1 MTIDRL
7 APGRL
12 LLGLGTSPCPIKQ
25 PVWYRHGQALTALRE
40 YVEAV
45 RNIFDGKDAAAA
57 ALGLPPLKADNK
69 IPIYLAGISPK
80 SIRLTGELADGS
92 LPLNYTPHGL
102 HEVVKGIATGA
113 QAAGRS
119 PADVQIGLIMHCCV
133 CEDKAVA
140 LRSVRQTLSFYGR
153 MPYYNRLFVRQGF
166 EKEAADIM
174 AAAEKNDMAAA
185 AEAVSEEMA
194 EQVAALG
201 TPQECQKKV
210 EEFEQ
215 AGASYVILY
224 PTAIDGDYE
233 KASTRSWMRL
243 EGRGEEPT
251 PLPLSTFQYEEKE
264 KESRGLRRRPQPRCG
279 AGRPLAVGRAVL

>member
-1 MTIDRL
+1 M
-7 APGRL
+7 
-12 LLGLGTSPCPIKQ
+12 
-25 PVWYRHGQALTALRE
+25 
-40 YVEAV
+40 
-45 RNIFDGKDAAAA
+45 GKMRPRRRS
-57 ALGLPPLKADNK
+57 GCQSMKADNE

-80 SIRLTGELADGS
+80 SIHLTGELADGS
-92 LPLNYTPHGL
+92 LPLNYAPHGL
-102 HEVVKGIATGA
+102 HEVVEGIATGA
-113 QAAGRS
+113 QEAGRS

-166 EKEAADIM
+166 EKEAAGIM
-174 AAAEKNDMAAA
+174 AAAQKNDMAAA

-201 TPQECQKKV
+201 TPQECQKKLD
-210 EEFEQ
+210 EFER

-233 KASTRSWMRL
+233 
-243 EGRGEEPT
+243 RG
-251 PLPLSTFQYEEKE
+251 
-264 KESRGLRRRPQPRCG
+264 
-279 AGRPLAVGRAVL
+279 VNAVLDAFGG

>member
-1 MTIDRL
+1 M
-7 APGRL
+7 
-12 LLGLGTSPCPIKQ
+12 
-25 PVWYRHGQALTALRE
+25 
-40 YVEAV
+40 
-45 RNIFDGKDAAAA
+45 
-57 ALGLPPLKADNK
+57 
-69 IPIYLAGISPK
+69 
-80 SIRLTGELADGS
+80 
-92 LPLNYTPHGL
+92 
-102 HEVVKGIATGA
+102 KGIATGA

-233 KASTRSWMRL
+233 K
-243 EGRGEEPT
+243 G
-251 PLPLSTFQYEEKE
+251 
-264 KESRGLRRRPQPRCG
+264 
-279 AGRPLAVGRAVL
+279 VHAVLDAFGG